1 MIPLMSIGW
10 LAIKELRD
18 DSHRTAVNQVQDNL
32 QLITHA
38 FNSVTGTAKANAEL
52 LAISTLSKQNV
63 RIQDKKQPSESLKPY
78 LLQLFKNY
86 RHAYPE
92 FEEISLVFPDG
103 FEDIRVGIATGDHQ
117 TEKER
122 TPSSFERLNQSEA
135 DLITE
140 IRRHSGNGE
149 VGLYVFRRLFD
160 PAQSATYQN
169 NPSTYGYLGLK
180 VSLKQLYSNLEKYK
194 IGQNVRILFIN
205 KQGEILLDTYH
216 QATNS
221 HLPVVLWKAVQSDAF
236 TKRPRRYH
244 FFNQT
249 FLIQTKAVDSHL
261 YALVALPVSELEEPI
276 KRPKIAVLLATLSAL
291 ILYTTLVYGGLQR
304 IVLQPLEELNRATQE
319 IAQGN
324 VKTEA
329 KISSRD
335 ELKDLSNSIHQIG
348 EKLASY
354 TDAADNQTVSDTR
367 EGSTT
372 GKTN

>member
-1 MIPLMSIGW
+1 
-10 LAIKELRD
+10 
-18 DSHRTAVNQVQDNL
+18 
-32 QLITHA
+32 
-38 FNSVTGTAKANAEL
+38 
-52 LAISTLSKQNV
+52 
-63 RIQDKKQPSESLKPY
+63 
-78 LLQLFKNY
+78 
-86 RHAYPE
+86 
-92 FEEISLVFPDG
+92 
-103 FEDIRVGIATGDHQ
+103 
-117 TEKER
+117 
-122 TPSSFERLNQSEA
+122 
-135 DLITE
+135 
-140 IRRHSGNGE
+140 
-149 VGLYVFRRLFD
+149 
-160 PAQSATYQN
+160 
-169 NPSTYGYLGLK
+169 
-180 VSLKQLYSNLEKYK
+180 LEKYK